1 MIRPEL
7 RAAFDRDE
15 NRDHVCSCLA
25 CVESRRPGPVVVF
38 TEDDIEWNQKIEAE
52 LCTVE
57 DAFCVRRDSRDSR
70 GVGDVVSGG
79 DRMTDNYAVS
89 LWDGPDTEKVVSIYA
104 DGPRVAARMAEDANP
119 GWQAHFVGRLKHIT
133 ASGRC
138 VKCGGVSLVGDR
150 IRYEGTTQTCGACL
164 AVEGDVV

>member
-52 LCTVE
+52 LCIPWKMLFV
-57 DAFCVRRDSRDSR
+57 C
-70 GVGDVVSGG
+70 GVTLV
-79 DRMTDNYAVS
+79 
-89 LWDGPDTEKVVSIYA
+89 IH
-104 DGPRVAARMAEDANP
+104 AALAM
-119 GWQAHFVGRLKHIT
+119 WCQ
-133 ASGRC
+133 
-138 VKCGGVSLVGDR
+138 GVIG
-150 IRYEGTTQTCGACL
+150 
-164 AVEGDVV
+164 